1 VTNPFFIA
9 FLIKRDIIYIMKIK
23 DLIKM
28 LEEIESNGRK
38 NIKVYD
44 DNYEFNIVGVTKD
57 GIYLELK

>member
-1 VTNPFFIA
+1 
-9 FLIKRDIIYIMKIK
+9 MKIK

>member
-1 VTNPFFIA
+1 MTNPFFIA